1 MKFKEWLFAKEH
13 NLTKKEFDILTT
25 SNDLDKLEDFFEKNN
40 INFNTYT
47 THFYHTFHDQNDILG
62 TYDWQC
68 RICIQD
74 PIYHHSIDLIIFD
87 RKERFGYQGL
97 SSHKYELTI
106 FNAKYIRVITFGGNC
121 LDNII
126 NEFLW
131 WIASD

>member
-13 NLTKKEFDILTT
+13 SLTKKEFDILNA

-40 INFNTYT
+40 INFNSYT

-74 PIYHHSIDLIIFD
+74 PIYHHSIDLTIFD
-87 RKERFGYQGL
+87 RKERFGYQRL
-97 SSHKYELTI
+97 SYHKYYLTI
-106 FNAKYIRVITFGGNC
+106 FNANYIRVITFGGAC

-126 NEFLW
+126 NEFLG
-131 WIASD
+131 WIESD